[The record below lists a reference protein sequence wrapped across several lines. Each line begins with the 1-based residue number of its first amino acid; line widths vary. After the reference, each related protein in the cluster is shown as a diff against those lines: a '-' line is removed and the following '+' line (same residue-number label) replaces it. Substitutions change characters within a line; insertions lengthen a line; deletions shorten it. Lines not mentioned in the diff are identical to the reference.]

1 MGIVNRRNAVLGWA
15 AWTVGKQVAR
25 SKARR
30 SVPAAGSDTPK
41 QVRNGAVVLATAA
54 AALGA
59 VAFWR
64 RRSGGDDVLGEI
76 GDGETP
82 AQ

>member
-1 MGIVNRRNAVLGWA
+1 VGIVNRRNAVLGWA
-15 AWTVGKQVAR
+15 AWTVGKQVAK

-30 SVPAAGSDTPK
+30 AVPASKGEKPK
-41 QVRNGAVVLATAA
+41 QVRNGAVVVAAAA

-59 VAFWR
+59 AAFWR
-64 RRSGGDDVLGEI
+64 RRSGGDDAVAELAE
-76 GDGETP
+76 GETP